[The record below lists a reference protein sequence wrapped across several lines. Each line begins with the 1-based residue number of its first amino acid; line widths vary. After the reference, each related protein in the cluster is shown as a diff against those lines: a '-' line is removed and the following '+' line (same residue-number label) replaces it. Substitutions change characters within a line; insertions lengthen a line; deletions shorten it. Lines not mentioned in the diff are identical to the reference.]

1 VKNKM
6 AKLQPKGF
14 IAICQCGL
22 IVGAMDYQNTER
34 KEAGKILGQWI
45 ADGCTIQPK
54 FEGCWQ
60 VTVTSC
66 KCDNS

>member
-1 VKNKM
+1 M

-14 IAICQCGL
+14 IAICQCNQ

-34 KEAGKILGQWI
+34 KDAGRILGKWI

-54 FEGCWQ
+54 FDGCWQ